1 LTDVDAVAE
10 GGSLDLSATAS
21 NVGSERV
28 ESVVVSLPDSA
39 DVTGRE
45 YFVGGVDGSDFS
57 SFTISTTVDQNV
69 TSVPVEVTY
78 VVDGVQKTTTVDVS
92 VEQVA
97 LQAPSESSGGGGL
110 PLIPIAAVVVLVIV
124 LGVAYQVRG

>member
-1 LTDVDAVAE
+1 MTDVDAVAE